1 MTLRGIAREFKDFP
15 ATMVFCMLWIVVF
28 AAMLHTRFAAGDP
41 TPWKELLLVGIGD
54 GHRFG
59 DLALPDIGR
68 GEIWRLVTS
77 TFVHY
82 SVAHIALNL
91 LAMYQLGTLVESWYG
106 SHQFVLI
113 YALTGGV
120 GNLISVAIRRCN
132 GSGLSVHSGGGSTV
146 IMGLVGLCAVAGW
159 RSRSE
164 LGVMLGRQMVFFMFL
179 TALLGVVFTHYID
192 NWGHLGGALVGAV
205 LGLAH
210 PVFNRCAFRPSAWGP
225 GVLAGIVIVICGV
238 AQVCDDRWEAPIRQK
253 EVVRRLAT
261 LVRAF
266 QHHPR
271 LGGQL
276 VKPEVLLRGLDA
288 LGIESVLDNQTRA
301 ELIALRRL
309 ARGGLGHDD
318 MPADTYL
325 EFEMRLARMFKQ
337 VQRKYVIELSKL
349 NVNSLWEIMQP
360 RGSL

>member
-15 ATMVFCMLWIVVF
+15 ATMVFCTLWIVVF
-28 AAMLHTRFAAGDP
+28 AAMLRTRFAGGDP
-41 TPWKELLLVGIGD
+41 TPWKMWLLVGIGE

-59 DLALPDIGR
+59 DLALSDIGR

-82 SVAHIALNL
+82 SVLHIALNL

-120 GNLISVAIRRCN
+120 GNLISVMIRRCN
-132 GSGLSVHSGGGSTV
+132 GSGLAVHSGGGSVV

-164 LGVMLGRQMVFFMFL
+164 LGVMLGRQMVFFMFV
-179 TALLGVVFTHYID
+179 TALLGVAFPKYID

-210 PVFNRCAFRPSAWGP
+210 RVFIRRVFRPSAWGP

-253 EVVRRLAT
+253 EVVLHLAT
-261 LVRAF
+261 LVRAL

-276 VKPEVLLRGLDA
+276 VKPEALLRGLDA
-288 LGIESVLDNQTRA
+288 LKIESVLDNETRA
-301 ELIALRRL
+301 DLIALRRL

-318 MPADTYL
+318 MPADIYL
-325 EFEMRLARMFKQ
+325 DFEVRLTRMFKQ
-337 VQRKYVIELSKL
+337 VHRRYVIELSKL
-349 NVNSLWEIMQP
+349 NVNTLWEIMQP
-360 RGSL
+360 RGSM